1 MLVGRGAKK
10 SVVVRY
16 GEGLGSITV
25 MESVATKADTTAAAT
40 ASSKAAKRDSI
51 QIPTAKIGSAQGM
64 ALGTALGSVVSFT
77 RDGVRYVVIGSVTQ
91 QDALAAAR
99 GL

>member
-1 MLVGRGAKK
+1 
-10 SVVVRY
+10 
-16 GEGLGSITV
+16 
-25 MESVATKADTTAAAT
+25 
-40 ASSKAAKRDSI
+40 
-51 QIPTAKIGSAQGM
+51 M